1 MAGKR
6 QEAVQNDE
14 TEVAGFSGKG
24 SVHNPGY
31 DNAGD

>member
-6 QEAVQNDE
+6 QEAVPSDE
-14 TEVAGFSGKG
+14 AEVGGFSGKG